1 MNSKYSTSNQSTK
14 KIENNF
20 PIFAVNIVAD
30 LGLGI
35 FLGICVNLLADCISA
50 WFGLSG
56 MAVIII
62 QVLIISVTL
71 YFVKKFYTNTHPSWQ
86 GTKYGVV
93 FIAVF
98 LAVQQNMTHLFGKI
112 SIG

>member
-1 MNSKYSTSNQSTK
+1 MNSGYPTSK
-14 KIENNF
+14 RIDNNF
-20 PIFAVNIVAD
+20 PIFTVSIIAD

-35 FLGICVNLLADCISA
+35 FLGICVNLLSDWIGN
-50 WFGLSG
+50 WLGLSG

-62 QVLIISVTL
+62 QVLLISITL

-86 GTKYGVV
+86 GSKYGIV

-98 LAVQQNMTHLFGKI
+98 LSVQRNMTHLFEKLF
-112 SIG
+112 IG